1 MAPLCP
7 FRSMRTT
14 LKPTPGRKLPQN
26 LMKKLVS
33 LEFPLSSLVNQRV
46 AKMLE
51 NAVFWQAE
59 SLFHNLV
66 VQYVT

>member
-1 MAPLCP
+1 
-7 FRSMRTT
+7 
-14 LKPTPGRKLPQN
+14 
-26 LMKKLVS
+26 MKKLVS

-66 VQYVT
+66 VQYMT